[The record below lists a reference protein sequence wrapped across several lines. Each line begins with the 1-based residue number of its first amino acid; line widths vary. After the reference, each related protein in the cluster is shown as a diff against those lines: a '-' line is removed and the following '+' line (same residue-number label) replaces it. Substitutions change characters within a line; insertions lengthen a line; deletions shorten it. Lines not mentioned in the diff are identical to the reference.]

1 MIPTRIPMQV
11 VWKGA
16 FLGEFQRGKTSC
28 IGNAVSHKCVL
39 AFITKVDKS
48 EWMLW
53 RDCDNPALS
62 VLWTSEI
69 CWHSCWSM
77 MILQT
82 CSDNFCTSP
91 ASTRFSLMC
100 ILTSA
105 RGDFSFF
112 FLTVPRS
119 SAQLFYYLN
128 IFFSV
133 SLLIPVCKVDSFRS
147 PVQSND
153 KMSLTFLNHFMLCK
167 TLLHWCNLSVFWV
180 VVIFSLLFVLQGCCT
195 DYKHLQKKRRK
206 KWLRLTFLFN
216 FF

>member
-16 FLGEFQRGKTSC
+16 FLGEFQRGKTEC

-39 AFITKVDKS
+39 AFITNVEKS

-53 RDCDNPALS
+53 RDCDNSALS
-62 VLWTSEI
+62 VLWKPEI
-69 CWHSCWSM
+69 CWHSCRSM

-82 CSDNFCTSP
+82 CSDSFCT
-91 ASTRFSLMC
+91 STRFSSMC

-105 RGDFSFF
+105 RGDFFFF

-119 SAQLFYYLN
+119 SGQLFYYLN

-147 PVQSND
+147 PVQSNE

-180 VVIFSLLFVLQGCCT
+180 VVIFSLLFVMQSCCT
-195 DYKHLQKKRRK
+195 DYKHLQKKK
-206 KWLRLTFLFN
+206 KKKVVEIDISF
-216 FF
+216 